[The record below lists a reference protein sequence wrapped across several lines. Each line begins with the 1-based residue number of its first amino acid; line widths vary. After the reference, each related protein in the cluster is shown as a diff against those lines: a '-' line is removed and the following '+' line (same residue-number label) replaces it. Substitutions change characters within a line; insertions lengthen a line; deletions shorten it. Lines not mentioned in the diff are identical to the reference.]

1 MQKAIAIVPARYA
14 SSRFPGKPLVEINGK
29 SMIMRVY
36 EQAIKAGSLK
46 DVYVA
51 TDDER
56 IFSHVTENGGK
67 VLMTSAH
74 HSSGTERCLEAFET
88 LKNLGKCM
96 SSEVIVNIQGDG
108 PFIKPEQIN
117 ALVALFSNPEVK
129 IASLMKKISNPEEHT
144 DPNCVKVVTGK
155 HKQALY
161 FSRASLPYIRDEN
174 AGNLKSSH
182 TIYKHIGM
190 YAYRS
195 AVLQEICRF
204 EPTPLEQ
211 AEKLEQLRWLGHGFT
226 IHMEITEHESIAI
239 DTPADLLK
247 VTNIT

>member
-1 MQKAIAIVPARYA
+1 MQKAIAMVPARYA

-36 EQAIKAGSLK
+36 EQALKAGSLK
-46 DVYVA
+46 EVYVA

-56 IFSHVTENGGK
+56 IFNHVLENGGK
-67 VLMTSAH
+67 ALMTSVH
-74 HSSGTERCLEAFET
+74 HTSGTERCFEAFET
-88 LKNLGKCM
+88 LKSQGKCT
-96 SSEVIVNIQGDG
+96 SGEVIVNIQGDE
-108 PFIKPEQIN
+108 PFIDPEQIN
-117 ALVALFSNPEVK
+117 VLVALFSDPEVK
-129 IASLMKKISNPEEHT
+129 IASLMNKTSNTEEYT

-161 FSRASLPYIRDEN
+161 FSRAPIPCIRDEN
-174 AGNLKSSH
+174 AGNVKSSH

-195 AVLQEICRF
+195 AILQEICRL

-211 AEKLEQLRWLGHGFT
+211 AEKLEQLRWLEHGYT
-226 IHMEITEHESIAI
+226 IHMEITEHEGIAI
-239 DTPADLLK
+239 DTPEDLLK
-247 VTNIT
+247 VTNIA